1 MAELEKTI
9 LNVPNLPNHIQ
20 GDGRYLISLLKSFL
34 EQTAEQVNLAN
45 GFSAEDIQ
53 AETEGAVQTPRNFF
67 LSFTRLGGEFSWS
80 HINDIASLAYYE
92 LRTDKNIGDDT
103 GLLERTVNNSSTKM
117 SVNAIDTVYLYAFN
131 RDGEYSNPAELVYSK
146 PRPDAPTNIAIT
158 KSADGS
164 LISFSEIPTNC
175 IGANIYI
182 DGVTYTSYDNIYI
195 FKGNLS
201 SGNIDTIEVA
211 FFDDFGDG
219 EAGVLYLTL
228 PDVTGLL
235 VERNNSELDFYWNP
249 LNIYNIKYVVKVCN
263 ELSWEKGTELF
274 RTATNDKN
282 RILYPNSG
290 TYYLMVKAYDE
301 NGNYSKN
308 ASYQLMTTPIEI
320 DKNIILENNQQ
331 DLFFSGNKINL
342 YYDPVLEGVT
352 LEREAFV
359 GEYLFDV
366 SLLQKYRARNWLEAD
381 TAVYVTDNNVVWD
394 DALFNWDSAEQP
406 WAGIIGN
413 ADGITVKQQISTY
426 KGLDEDDAF
435 VARLDGKLVAET
447 GEEPLLAIGAD
458 DYRSGRWLQGL
469 QIDQTTKLAYKLA
482 NVDDTFSLVFNL
494 RITAVLPDTVLLVLE
509 TDNGEW
515 LRLGYTQSDNKLK
528 LVDSNGVSVDVDSF
542 ISWSVNTKSKPTFK
556 DSTYRWH
563 ETLSTF
569 GSVFNHGAISDWL
582 TLGITQSEDTR
593 KVFIYSYNEQLGLQ
607 GEVSVVPL
615 GRFTG
620 LYCYPKLT

>member
-20 GDGRYLISLLKSFL
+20 GDGRYLMSLLKSFL

-92 LRTDKNIGDDT
+92 LRTDKNIGDDS

-164 LISFSEIPTNC
+164 LISFSEIPSNC

-195 FKGNLS
+195 FKSNLS
-201 SGNIDTIEVA
+201 SGNIDTIDVA

-235 VERNNSELDFYWNP
+235 VERNNSELDFYWDA

-301 NGNYSKN
+301 NGN
-308 ASYQLMTTPIEI
+308 
-320 DKNIILENNQQ
+320 
-331 DLFFSGNKINL
+331 
-342 YYDPVLEGVT
+342 
-352 LEREAFV
+352 
-359 GEYLFDV
+359 
-366 SLLQKYRARNWLEAD
+366 
-381 TAVYVTDNNVVWD
+381 
-394 DALFNWDSAEQP
+394 
-406 WAGIIGN
+406 
-413 ADGITVKQQISTY
+413 
-426 KGLDEDDAF
+426 
-435 VARLDGKLVAET
+435 
-447 GEEPLLAIGAD
+447 
-458 DYRSGRWLQGL
+458 
-469 QIDQTTKLAYKLA
+469 
-482 NVDDTFSLVFNL
+482 
-494 RITAVLPDTVLLVLE
+494 
-509 TDNGEW
+509 
-515 LRLGYTQSDNKLK
+515 
-528 LVDSNGVSVDVDSF
+528 
-542 ISWSVNTKSKPTFK
+542 
-556 DSTYRWH
+556 
-563 ETLSTF
+563 
-569 GSVFNHGAISDWL
+569 
-582 TLGITQSEDTR
+582 
-593 KVFIYSYNEQLGLQ
+593 
-607 GEVSVVPL
+607 
-615 GRFTG
+615 
-620 LYCYPKLT
+620 